1 MTIDAKCD
9 LADVTADLLT
19 AEARKLA
26 ESQTKLQADFEA
38 HEARFNADL
47 AALVPTTSNG
57 AARTESAVCWLLA
70 RKCWS
75 WLYHD

>member
-1 MTIDAKCD
+1 MANNATRD
-9 LADVTADLLT
+9 LADVAADLLT

-38 HEARFNADL
+38 REAKFNADL
-47 AALVPTTSNG
+47 EALVPVTSNC
-57 AARTESAVCWLLA
+57 AANAPEVHWLLA

>member
-1 MTIDAKCD
+1 MTNNAKLD
-9 LADVTADLLT
+9 LADVAADLLT

-38 HEARFNADL
+38 REAKFNADL
-47 AALVPTTSNG
+47 EALVPATSNC
-57 AARTESAVCWLLA
+57 AANASPLVHWLLA